1 MKIFTGERFSF
12 SKSLL
17 VTLSNLFYSINVDS
31 SQIGNTHKETATI
44 RKYKNINR
52 INFAL
57 DETMPFKS
65 ITIDEFIPIK
75 Y

>member
-1 MKIFTGERFSF
+1 MKIFTGERFAF
-12 SKSLL
+12 NKLINITLL
-17 VTLSNLFYSINVDS
+17 NLFYSMNVDS
-31 SQIGNTHKETATI
+31 SQVGNIRKETATI

-57 DETMPFKS
+57 DETMSFKS
-65 ITIDEFIPIK
+65 TTIDEFIPIQ